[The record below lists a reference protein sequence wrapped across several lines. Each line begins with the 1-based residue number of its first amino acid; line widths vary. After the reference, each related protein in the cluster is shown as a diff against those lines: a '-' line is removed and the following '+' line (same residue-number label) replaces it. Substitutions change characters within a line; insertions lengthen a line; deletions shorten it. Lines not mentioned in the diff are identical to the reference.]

1 MSSTAG
7 HEADVP
13 PRSSRWAVPLRGR
26 LGERATVVLFSS
38 SFCAP
43 CRATR
48 LLLADVTPRLG
59 GVASVEIDAEAH
71 LELVRAAGVRRT
83 PTVVVLDAAGEEC
96 TRLERMPSRAEL
108 YSTLAPLVLSAD

>member
-1 MSSTAG
+1 MSSTDA
-7 HEADVP
+7 HVP
-13 PRSSRWAVPLRGR
+13 PRSPAWAAPLQERFGD
-26 LGERATVVLFSS
+26 RATVVLFSS

-48 LLLADVTPRLG
+48 MLLADVTPRLA
-59 GVASVEIDAEAH
+59 GVAFVEIDAEGR

-83 PTVVVLDAAGEEC
+83 PTLVLLDATGSER

-108 YSTLAPLVLSAD
+108 YATLAPFLLSEQ